1 MELLNHPFVQLVIVV
16 TTGVCAGF
24 LNTVAGGGSLL
35 TLPVLIFLG
44 LDGATMANGTNRV
57 AIMIQNTVGVAGFR
71 RKGVSDF
78 RYGILIAIPAMIGAV
93 MGALLVINLGKF
105 DKNGVIFN
113 RLLAIIMFGVLV
125 ITLSNPFKKFQS
137 DVENLG
143 AFRKI
148 LAVLLFFFL
157 GIYMGFIQAGVG
169 FMIIATLTIVNGFNL
184 VRTNALKMFVVLFC
198 TLVALS
204 FWIVS
209 QLLDYSDTEEI
220 GNRILTK
227 VEQISLM
234 QFVNLIVV
242 NLSEEWQQ
250 INSEI
255 HARFDTLDVTGDELA
270 NVLQTCEV
278 MLVGIETIVSQNII
292 ENLWFCYTE
301 SFVSTMQAEQE
312 KKREELDRQS
322 RLRGDLRQD
331 LVSTLEIVLDSYTT
345 RIENRLD
352 QLEAKLDRMIQDE

>member
-1 MELLNHPFVQLVIVV
+1 LELLNHPFVQLVIVV

-113 RLLAIIMFGVLV
+113 RLLAIIMVGVLV

-198 TLVALS
+198 TLVALII
-204 FWIVS
+204 FVINKHVDWR
-209 QLLDYSDTEEI
+209 L
-220 GNRILTK
+220 G
-227 VEQISLM
+227 ISLG
-234 QFVNLIVV
+234 VGNAAGAWIGSHWAV
-242 NLSEEWQQ
+242 EK
-250 INSEI
+250 
-255 HARFDTLDVTGDELA
+255 GDKW
-270 NVLQTCEV
+270 
-278 MLVGIETIVSQNII
+278 I
-292 ENLWFCYTE
+292 
-301 SFVSTMQAEQE
+301 
-312 KKREELDRQS
+312 R
-322 RLRGDLRQD
+322 
-331 LVSTLEIVLDSYTT
+331 IVLVVTVLAFA
-345 RIENRLD
+345 I
-352 QLEAKLDRMIQDE
+352 KLIWTSITHSIA